1 MRNTIALFSSACR
14 HGNTGQLM
22 DRVAADSNIDVVD
35 LGQKRIAAY
44 TDEHCNRH
52 DDFEPLM
59 QHVLTCN
66 QIIFASPI

>member
-1 MRNTIALFSSACR
+1 
-14 HGNTGQLM
+14 M